1 MVPHEPYGH
10 KGLGYAVPRYHEHEL
25 FTHSI
30 FEGTIN
36 MRKLNS
42 NFKPKYKF
50 EKIYGIQITMVNGD
64 KIYSDA
70 NGWGQLEADTIV
82 SIKEYKH
89 NADGSFT
96 YDSYTYV
103 NPKYILY
110 ARPMMITICHSMG
123 DVDNA

>member
-1 MVPHEPYGH
+1 MVPPAPYSP
-10 KGLGYAVPRYHEHEL
+10 KGLDHAVPRYHEHEL

-30 FEGTIN
+30 FERNTDMKN
-36 MRKLNS
+36 LASNYRRKL
-42 NFKPKYKF
+42 KL

-82 SIKEYKH
+82 GIKEYKH

-96 YDSYTYV
+96 YDSSTYV

-110 ARPMMITICHSMG
+110 ARPMMMTLYHDTEDIN
-123 DVDNA
+123 NA